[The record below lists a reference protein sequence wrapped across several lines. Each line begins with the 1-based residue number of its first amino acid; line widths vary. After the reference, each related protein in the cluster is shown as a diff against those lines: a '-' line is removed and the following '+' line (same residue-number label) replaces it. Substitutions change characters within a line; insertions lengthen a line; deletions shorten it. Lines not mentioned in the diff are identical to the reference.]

1 MTRHLFLLL
10 LATVVLTAASVVFC
24 TTVSAHP
31 FQQRRDDTT
40 APGNRRDSVAHR
52 TDTVGLADYYLSQMR
67 KAADSIR
74 RQGDSNRRLQANS
87 AAANSAAANA
97 AAANDSNRRRATP
110 RDTARPGDSLRFP
123 IYDRRGD
130 RFSFPN
136 RNPFDLKDPPNLR
149 DSIVYDPNTQQYYI
163 IEKIGNQYYRKPTY
177 LTPQEMLQMSGDS
190 AERDYFRKRADALDA
205 LNRRL
210 LRPKL
215 SVSDNLF
222 NRIFG
227 NGKIDIKPQGN
238 VDVTAGYLGQNIQN
252 PTLPESARRTGGF
265 DFNESANIQVL
276 GNIGDKLKLPI
287 SYNTLANF
295 DFENQLKLD
304 YTGGPDEIIKK
315 IEAGNIS
322 FTTPSTLMT
331 GAQSLFG
338 IKTKLQF
345 GKLSVTAV
353 LANQRSQKQTVSSQ
367 GGAAVTSFQF
377 KADDYDENR
386 HFLLAQYFRSN
397 FNRVMS
403 TIPVVSSQVNILRL
417 EVWVTNRNGVDTG
430 SRQIVG
436 LMDLGESAP
445 FNKRIGRG
453 TNGTGLPDNDANGE
467 YRSIINDPSSRSPSS
482 AANKLNALGLTQV
495 QDFEIV
501 YARKLGATDYYF
513 NPQVGFISINQ
524 TLQANDV
531 LAVAYQYSYN
541 GHIYQVG
548 EFSNDVPPD
557 TTAGTGGGASK
568 VIYLKLLKATSQRT
582 NLPLWNLMM
591 KNVYSLKT
599 PTGSFL
605 ANIQQQGF
613 QFNVNYDEPSKG
625 TKRYLPEGPKANLPL
640 ISILGLDRLNQ
651 HNDPGSDGIFDY
663 IEGLTV
669 ISNQGRI
676 IFPVL
681 EPFGKDLDTLAF
693 QGAPQTLKDKYV
705 FYQLYDTIKAVAQT
719 FANVDRYVLNGSAK
733 GQSTSS
739 LSLNAYN
746 VPPGSVVVTA
756 GGQTLRE
763 NIDYVVDYN
772 LGQVQ
777 IINQAIV
784 NSGVPVNVSFENNAN
799 FGLQQRSFMGV
810 RLDYLAKNTA
820 TESLNLGATFERLNE
835 RPFFSKTDY
844 GEDPIRNT
852 MIGTD
857 VNYRGQLPQLTRL
870 LDKLPFY
877 STKEMSTINAYGEGA
892 ILRPGHPPQIGKG
905 TSGAV
910 YIDDFEGSTSAID
923 LRFPLT
929 SWALASTPAVPPT
942 AASTI
947 PPLFPEAN
955 LTDSLDYGF
964 NRAKLAWYNIEPT
977 LQDPSNSNNPVASY
991 ENPLKDPRIGPIQ
1004 VQQLFPQQSVQTGQA
1019 QLVTFD
1025 MAYYPTDRGPYNF
1038 DARPGSIGSDGKLL
1052 NPQKRWGGIM
1062 RALDQT
1068 DFETANIEV
1077 LQFWVLNPFA
1087 NPNGVNNLSNGGQL
1101 YIDLGSVSEDILKDG
1116 KKEFE
1121 NGLNSPN
1128 ITAEIDS
1135 SSVWGRVPANPIQ
1148 VTTAFSN
1155 NAADRPYQD
1164 VGLDG
1169 MGDTQEQLK
1178 FGRYI
1183 RALAATAGSAV
1194 AQNANVDPSSDNF
1207 TNYRDATYDQ
1217 SKTGI
1222 LGRYKNINNPQGN
1235 SPIAN
1240 TGSTTI
1246 SAYTLYPDQED
1257 LNKDNTMN
1265 TLEQY
1270 FEYKVNLTRDSLGR
1284 TMGFDYVT
1292 DSINFTPSGGGV
1304 NQTWY
1309 QMTIPLS
1316 EYYQN
1321 VGNMPDFRSVQ
1332 FIRMYL
1338 TNWSDSVVLR
1348 FAQLQLVRNSWR
1360 SFAYTIDTTGNMTLL
1375 PNSNTSFNV
1384 TAVNIEQNSS
1394 RQPINYVTPPGV
1406 VRQQELSNN
1415 NVNLLLN
1422 EQAMS
1427 LQICNLMQ
1435 GDVRGVYKTTNLD
1448 LRRYGTMDMFVHAE
1462 AVTQGTVVDNDM
1474 SYVVRL
1480 GSDFVS
1486 NYYEIRVPVHVTAWN
1501 PNATADEVWPSQNNL
1516 NLALSRLVKLKVDRN
1531 NGGTTNTYYKET
1543 DGDGRSY
1550 AILGNPNLGAIQAFF
1565 LGVQNVNRTTV
1576 CTEVWFNE
1584 LRLTDISEKGGWA
1597 AVGKVDM
1604 KLADLGTLTV
1614 SGSNKSVG
1622 WGTIDQSTN
1631 QRSLEND
1638 AEVDAAINIDAG
1650 KLLPK
1655 KAAVSIPV
1663 YAGVTKTT
1671 STPEYDPFDLDIKL
1685 KDKLNAA
1692 PAREKDSIR
1701 KQAVDQTTVSTIN
1714 FTNVHKNNV
1723 TNKKLK
1729 IWSIENVNVS
1739 YSYSRSEHHSPLA
1752 SEDELITH
1760 KAIFAYNY
1768 THTARFTEPFKKL
1781 IKSRSPWLG
1790 LIRDFNF
1797 NLMPSVLGFQ
1807 ANVNRQFGAYR
1818 SRNIGGPDILPE
1830 TFNKFFTFDRLYTLR
1845 WDFTKS
1851 LALDF
1856 TATNRSWIDEDSGR
1870 LNKQQRHEMWQRF
1883 WRGGRTVLYTQSTN
1897 ITYTL
1902 PTAKFPALDWTTI
1915 KAGYS
1920 ASYTWTGA
1928 SQFLYA
1934 QALGNSISN
1943 TQQRTVLADLDFTRL
1958 YSKWKLLRG
1967 LDQPP
1972 PRMITVGGKQ
1982 VPDTS
1987 RRSNSAP
1994 QAAGLTGVPK
2004 ALAKLITSLKHIT
2017 INYSDNSSSTIYGFL
2032 DSTRALGMD
2041 FRSMQPGWGYVF
2053 GRRADTNFINKL
2065 GSRNLISRDSTL
2077 NSQNLISYAQRISAS
2092 ATLEPIRD
2100 LRLALNLDKTF
2111 GQNYSELYKD
2121 TIGGNGYARLNPY
2134 IAGTFSISFISYKTL
2149 FERYKPDQIS
2159 RTFERFE
2166 TYRQII
2172 SQRLGSI
2179 NPYTGGLS
2187 GRDGY
2192 VVGYGRYAQDVLIP
2206 AFIAAY
2212 TGKSPNQVALI
2223 NEKGGNVTSNPFS
2236 GYLPKPNWHLT
2247 YNGLSRLPW
2256 FSKIFTNFNLTNSYT
2271 GSLSMNSFNSQ
2282 LNYSDPSRYGQP
2294 GFVDTLTGN
2303 FVPYFAVPNITITEQ
2318 FSPLLGVDMAFVNM
2332 MTAQASYSRS
2342 RQLSLSLIDFQLSE
2356 THSSELSI
2364 TLGYKKRNVGLPFG
2378 WKVPGNGKT
2387 PPNGAKGSINAQK
2400 GSNDLTLKLTV
2411 SIRDDAMSSSYL
2423 DQNASLPTGGQRVI
2437 HIGPTIDYVLNNR
2450 INLNFYFDQTRTTPK
2465 ISTTPPIVTTKGG
2478 IHIRIALAP

>member
-1 MTRHLFLLL
+1 MTRHLFLLI
-10 LATVVLTAASVVFC
+10 LATVVLTAVSVVFC

-31 FQQRRDDTT
+31 FQQQRDTT
-40 APGNRRDSVAHR
+40 APGTRKDTITHR

-67 KAADSIR
+67 RAADSVR
-74 RQGDSNRRLQANS
+74 RQRDSIRQQIAARDSARRQT
-87 AAANSAAANA
+87 AAN
-97 AAANDSNRRRATP
+97 
-110 RDTARPGDSLRFP
+110 DTARPGDSLRFP

-130 RFSFPN
+130 RFTSPN

-149 DSIVYDPNTQQYYI
+149 DSIIYDPVTQQYYI
-163 IEKIGNQYYRKPTY
+163 LEKIGNQYYRKPTY
-177 LTPQEMLQMSGDS
+177 LSFDEMMKMSGDS
-190 AERDYFRKRADALDA
+190 AETDYFRKRADALDA

-238 VDVTAGYLGQNIQN
+238 VDITAGYQGQNIQN

-265 DFNESANIQVL
+265 DFNENANIQVV

-287 SYNTLANF
+287 SYNTLSNF

-315 IEAGNIS
+315 IEAGNVS

-367 GGAAVTSFQF
+367 GGAAVNSFQF

-386 HFLLAQYFRSN
+386 HFLLAQYFRNN

-403 TIPVVSSQVNILRL
+403 TIPVVSSQVQILRL

-436 LMDLGESAP
+436 LMDLGEASP
-445 FNKRIGRG
+445 YNNRIGRG
-453 TNGTGLPDNDANGE
+453 SNTTGLPDNDANSE

-501 YARKLGATDYYF
+501 YARKLNAADYYF
-513 NPQVGFISINQ
+513 NPQVGFISVNQ

-568 VIYLKLLKATSQRT
+568 VLYLKLLKATSQRT
-582 NLPLWNLMM
+582 NLPLWKLMM
-591 KNVYSLKT
+591 KNVYSLKS
-599 PTGSFL
+599 PTGSIVT
-605 ANIQQQGF
+605 NIQQQGF

-640 ISILGLDRLNQ
+640 LSVLGLDRLNA

-663 IEGLTV
+663 IEGITV

-681 EPFGKDLDTLAF
+681 EPFGRDLDTLAF
-693 QGAPQTLKDKYV
+693 AGSPQTLKDKYV

-719 FANVDRYVLNGSAK
+719 FANVDRYVLNGQAK
-733 GQSTSS
+733 GQASSS
-739 LSLNAYN
+739 LSLNAFN

-763 NIDYVVDYN
+763 NVDYVVDYN

-810 RLDYLAKNTA
+810 RLDYLAKSTA
-820 TESLNLGATFERLNE
+820 KESLNIGATFERLNE

-857 VNYRGQLPQLTRL
+857 INYRGQLPQLTRL

-877 STKEMSTINAYGEGA
+877 STKEMSTINAYAEGA
-892 ILRPGHPPQIGKG
+892 ILRPGHPPQIGSG
-905 TSGAV
+905 NAGAV

-929 SWALASTPAVPPT
+929 SWALASTPAVPPSST
-942 AASTI
+942 ASY
-947 PPLFPEAN
+947 PPLFPEGN

-977 LQDPSNSNNPVASY
+977 LQDASNSNNPVAGY
-991 ENPLKDPRIGPIQ
+991 QNALQDPRIGPIQ
-1004 VQQLFPQQSVQTGQA
+1004 VNQLFPQQTVVTGQA

-1038 DARPGSIGSDGKLL
+1038 DARPGSVAPSGKLL

-1077 LQFWVLNPFA
+1077 LQFWVLSPFA
-1087 NPNGVNNLSNGGQL
+1087 HPLNTPGNANGGQL

-1121 NGLNSPN
+1121 NGLNTPN

-1169 MGDTQEQLK
+1169 MDDAAEQLK
-1178 FGRYI
+1178 FGRYL
-1183 RALAATAGSAV
+1183 RALSATLGSGSA
-1194 AQNANVDPSSDNF
+1194 AFQNANNDPSSDNF
-1207 TNYRDATYDQ
+1207 TNYRDATYDAAH
-1217 SKTGI
+1217 TGI

-1235 SPIAN
+1235 SPIAS

-1270 FEYKVNLTRDSLGR
+1270 FEYKVNLTPDSLGR
-1284 TMGFDYVT
+1284 SMGFSFVT
-1292 DSINFTPSGGGV
+1292 DSVTFTPSGGV
-1304 NQTWY
+1304 SQTWY
-1309 QMTIPLS
+1309 QMTIPLA

-1338 TNWSDSVVLR
+1338 TNWSDSAVLR

-1360 SFAYTIDTTGNMTLL
+1360 SFAYKIDTTGNMTLL
-1375 PNSNTSFNV
+1375 PNSTTSFNV
-1384 TAVNIEQNSS
+1384 TAVNVEQNTS
-1394 RQPINYVTPPGV
+1394 RQPINYVSPPGV
-1406 VRQQELSNN
+1406 VRQQELSSN

-1427 LQICNLMQ
+1427 LQICNLLQ

-1462 AVTQGTVVDNDM
+1462 AVVQGGVSDFDM
-1474 SYVVRL
+1474 SYIVRL

-1486 NYYEIRVPVHVTAWN
+1486 NYYEIRVPIHVTPWIQK
-1501 PNATADEVWPSQNNL
+1501 ATAEQVWPAQNNL

-1543 DGDGRSY
+1543 DADGKSY

-1565 LGVQNVNRTTV
+1565 LGVQNVNRTSV

-1614 SGSNKSVG
+1614 SGSNKSAG

-1638 AEVDAAINIDAG
+1638 AEIDAAINIDAG

-1663 YAGVTKTT
+1663 YAGLTKTT

-1685 KDKLNAA
+1685 KDKVNGA
-1692 PAREKDSIR
+1692 PAAQKDSIR
-1701 KQAVDQTTVSTIN
+1701 KQAVDQTTVQTVN
-1714 FTNVHKNNV
+1714 FTNVHKNNT

-1729 IWSIENVNVS
+1729 IWSIENVNLS

-1752 SEDELITH
+1752 TEDELVTH
-1760 KAIFAYNY
+1760 KAILAYNY
-1768 THTARFTEPFKKL
+1768 THTAHYIEPFKRM

-1797 NLMPSVLGFQ
+1797 NLTPNVLGFQ

-1845 WDFTKS
+1845 WDLTKS
-1851 LALDF
+1851 LSLDF
-1856 TATNRSWIDEDSGR
+1856 TATNRAWIDEDSGR
-1870 LNKQQRHEMWQRF
+1870 LNKQQRHQMWQRF
-1883 WRGGRTVLYTQSTN
+1883 WKGGRTVLYTQNTN

-1902 PTAKFPALDWTTI
+1902 PTSKIPALDWTTVR
-1915 KAGYS
+1915 AGYS

-1928 SQFLYA
+1928 SQFVAA

-1972 PRMITVGGKQ
+1972 PRTITVGGRQ

-1987 RRSNSAP
+1987 RRANATP
-1994 QAAGLTGVPK
+1994 QTAALTGVPK
-2004 ALAKLITSLKHIT
+2004 ALAKLLISLKHIT
-2017 INYSDNSSSTIYGFL
+2017 LNYSDNSSSTIFGFL

-2041 FRSMQPGWGYVF
+2041 F
-2053 GRRADTNFINKL
+2053 
-2065 GSRNLISRDSTL
+2065 
-2077 NSQNLISYAQRISAS
+2077 
-2092 ATLEPIRD
+2092 
-2100 LRLALNLDKTF
+2100 
-2111 GQNYSELYKD
+2111 
-2121 TIGGNGYARLNPY
+2121 
-2134 IAGTFSISFISYKTL
+2134 
-2149 FERYKPDQIS
+2149 
-2159 RTFERFE
+2159 
-2166 TYRQII
+2166 
-2172 SQRLGSI
+2172 
-2179 NPYTGGLS
+2179 
-2187 GRDGY
+2187 
-2192 VVGYGRYAQDVLIP
+2192 
-2206 AFIAAY
+2206 
-2212 TGKSPNQVALI
+2212 
-2223 NEKGGNVTSNPFS
+2223 
-2236 GYLPKPNWHLT
+2236 
-2247 YNGLSRLPW
+2247 
-2256 FSKIFTNFNLTNSYT
+2256 
-2271 GSLSMNSFNSQ
+2271 
-2282 LNYSDPSRYGQP
+2282 
-2294 GFVDTLTGN
+2294 
-2303 FVPYFAVPNITITEQ
+2303 
-2318 FSPLLGVDMAFVNM
+2318 
-2332 MTAQASYSRS
+2332 
-2342 RQLSLSLIDFQLSE
+2342 
-2356 THSSELSI
+2356 HS
-2364 TLGYKKRNVGLPFG
+2364 
-2378 WKVPGNGKT
+2378 
-2387 PPNGAKGSINAQK
+2387 
-2400 GSNDLTLKLTV
+2400 
-2411 SIRDDAMSSSYL
+2411 
-2423 DQNASLPTGGQRVI
+2423 
-2437 HIGPTIDYVLNNR
+2437 
-2450 INLNFYFDQTRTTPK
+2450 
-2465 ISTTPPIVTTKGG
+2465 
-2478 IHIRIALAP
+2478 